1 MVPSLL
7 CCVSPASADSLTHTH
22 THYTHSVHTT
32 QMQTLQLYIC
42 DAGKYATTRRQL
54 QPWPAL
60 QHSQRSVHF
69 LWDPRESPHCWPCT
83 HRISQPQK
91 KNKNN
96 ERFQSWQL
104 MFTWI
109 FSMQEAGMQ
118 PVSPELQREPSHQC
132 LLLLSRIKKLSPAAK
147 CIELGSADRKA
158 QRDRYML
165 VLYV

>member
-1 MVPSLL
+1 MTSFWWRHHFDGAISAVLR
-7 CCVSPASADSLTHTH
+7 VSCISWLTHTH

-91 KNKNN
+91 KQKQRAVSKLVVNVYLDL
-96 ERFQSWQL
+96 FDVGSGDVAGFSWAA
-104 MFTWI
+104 TG
-109 FSMQEAGMQ
+109 AQ
-118 PVSPELQREPSHQC
+118 PPVFVAPLQ
-132 LLLLSRIKKLSPAAK
+132 
-147 CIELGSADRKA
+147 D
-158 QRDRYML
+158 
-165 VLYV
+165 

>member
-7 CCVSPASADSLTHTH
+7 CCVSPASADSLTH

-91 KNKNN
+91 KTKQKQRAVSKLVVNVYLDL
-96 ERFQSWQL
+96 FDVGSGDVAG
-104 MFTWI
+104 
-109 FSMQEAGMQ
+109 FS
-118 PVSPELQREPSHQC
+118 
-132 LLLLSRIKKLSPAAK
+132 
-147 CIELGSADRKA
+147 
-158 QRDRYML
+158 
-165 VLYV
+165 

>member
-22 THYTHSVHTT
+22 TTHTLYTRHKCKPCNYIYVTLAN
-32 QMQTLQLYIC
+32 MQ
-42 DAGKYATTRRQL
+42 
-54 QPWPAL
+54 QPGGSSNPGLHCSIRSAVYTFCGIPERVLTVGRAL
-60 QHSQRSVHF
+60 TGFHNH
-69 LWDPRESPHCWPCT
+69 
-83 HRISQPQK
+83 K